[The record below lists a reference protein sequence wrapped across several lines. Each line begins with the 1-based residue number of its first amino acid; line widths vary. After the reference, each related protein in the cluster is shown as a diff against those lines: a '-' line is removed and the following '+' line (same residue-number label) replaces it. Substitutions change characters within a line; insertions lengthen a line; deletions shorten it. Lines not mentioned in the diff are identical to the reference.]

1 MGSTD
6 SHLKG
11 GIFMKKWNEFL
22 KNQSGS
28 VGLEYGLIGTLIGV
42 VLVASITAIG
52 TNTTVTMDNIS
63 NQF

>member
-1 MGSTD
+1 MSK
-6 SHLKG
+6 LK
-11 GIFMKKWNEFL
+11 IFIKDQN
-22 KNQSGS
+22 GS